1 MISSFPSSNLIVV
14 RHLTSFIPI
23 QFFLKPLPYSKVL
36 YLSVHLRSRLASES
50 SCCLPSIRCDRGF
63 SVVVSSPLR
72 VCQGSDHTRC
82 TYSSPTQRPS
92 RHSRTVSSCVGR
104 LSFQMMAIGRFRSYV
119 IFSLTGT
126 GQYWG
131 IYIKLRPDGHFKYP
145 RFIFSPSLLP
155 FFCLL
160 FFFLLFSSFDFFYVH
175 CGTHTSLN
183 GEENNK
189 TC

>member
-23 QFFLKPLPYSKVL
+23 QLFLKPLPYSKVL

-92 RHSRTVSSCVGR
+92 RQTRTVSSCGGR
-104 LSFQMMAIGRFRSYV
+104 LSFQMMGIGWFRSYV

-155 FFCLL
+155 FSCLLVFLPSSLL
-160 FFFLLFSSFDFFYVH
+160 FFLFLL
-175 CGTHTSLN
+175 CSLWHAHI
-183 GEENNK
+183 
-189 TC
+189 T